1 MRNSLYSIVL
11 LSYNSE
17 KRIESVYRAV
27 KDSLDKEEIPFEFII
42 IDDGSKD
49 KSYKKSLELEK
60 RQSNVRAY
68 QLSKNYS
75 SQYSKFAGF
84 SLAKGGIITSMPDD
98 GQVPLSVYI
107 KMYRLWRNGEK
118 VLIPFRESRSDG
130 LISDFFSKSYYSIM
144 NYFSEV
150 KFPKGGAD
158 VFAIDRE
165 VLEIVNNKI
174 HPINTSM
181 LVEVL
186 RLGFDPFYFG
196 YERTKNLYCK
206 SRWTMKKKIRLAK
219 DTFFT
224 SSSFPIKFITG
235 LGIASFVLSVF
246 LVLFSIWYKLYGQK
260 YIAGFSIPGWTTSLI
275 FTSLFSG
282 LILLSLG
289 IISEYIWRIYEEVK
303 NRPGYIIRNKNK
315 DN

>member
-1 MRNSLYSIVL
+1 MRNNLYSIVL

-27 KDSLDKEEIPFEFII
+27 KDSLDKEDIPFEFII